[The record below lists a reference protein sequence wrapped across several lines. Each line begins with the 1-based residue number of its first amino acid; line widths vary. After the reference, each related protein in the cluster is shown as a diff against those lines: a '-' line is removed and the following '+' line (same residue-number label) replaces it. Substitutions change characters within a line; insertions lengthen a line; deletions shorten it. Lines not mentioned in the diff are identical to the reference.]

1 MRSLQTLARS
11 AARCRRAGQAAR
23 YCGLVPT
30 LYNLMW
36 AEKEE
41 MEETNETEE
50 TEEMEDITI
59 NYF

>member
-1 MRSLQTLARS
+1 MLRTLALLAPRWRG
-11 AARCRRAGQAAR
+11 AERAVR
-23 YCGLVPT
+23 YCGLVLT

-41 MEETNETEE
+41 MEETNETKE
-50 TEEMEDITI
+50 TEDMTI